1 MEKLFDFDYM
11 LKSLPQIVA
20 YLPVTLWIAFVSMLL
35 GAIIGLATALIRI
48 YKVPVLG
55 QISSLYVSYIR
66 GTPLIVQLFLVY
78 YGIPKF
84 LYYFQTEY
92 GWMEHV
98 NFNVIP
104 PELFALLSFS
114 LNLGGYLSETFRAAI
129 NSVDRGQF
137 EAANSIGMSQT
148 QIMLKIVLPQALT
161 VALPNLGNT
170 LISTVKDTSFVFMI
184 GVVDM
189 MGQAKI
195 MGARGLAFFEVY
207 VAVSL
212 VYWLVCFII
221 ERVLAVLEK
230 RIRIYERSE

>member
-1 MEKLFDFDYM
+1 MEKLFDLDYM
-11 LKSLPQIVA
+11 LKSLPQIVE

-48 YKVPVLG
+48 YKVPVLAPL
-55 QISSLYVSYIR
+55 STLYVSYIR

-84 LYYFQTEY
+84 LYYFQNEY
-92 GWMEHV
+92 GFLQQ
-98 NFNVIP
+98 FNVYVIP

-114 LNLGGYLSETFRAAI
+114 LNLGGYLSETFRSAI
-129 NSVDRGQF
+129 HSVDRGQF

-170 LISTVKDTSFVFMI
+170 LISTVKDTSFIFMI

-195 MGARGLAFFEVY
+195 MGARALAFFEVY

-212 VYWLVCFII
+212 IYWLVCILI
-221 ERVLAVLEK
+221 ERGLVVLEK

>member
-1 MEKLFDFDYM
+1 MEKLFDLDYM
-11 LKSLPQIVA
+11 LKSLPQIVE

-35 GAIIGLATALIRI
+35 GGIIGLATALIRI
-48 YKVPVLG
+48 YKVPVLAPL
-55 QISSLYVSYIR
+55 STLYVSYIR

-84 LYYFQTEY
+84 LYYFQSEY
-92 GWMEHV
+92 GFLQQ
-98 NFNVIP
+98 FNVYVIP

-129 NSVDRGQF
+129 HSVDRGQF

-170 LISTVKDTSFVFMI
+170 LISTVKDTSFIFMI

-195 MGARGLAFFEVY
+195 MGARSLAFFEVY

-212 VYWLVCFII
+212 IYWLVCIII
-221 ERVLAVLEK
+221 ERGLVVLEK